1 VRRNTLGT
9 MTVTP
14 RRYTVALKP
23 RLIDAQGHPD
33 HGSSLRTAAVEATG
47 DLGVSG
53 FPRYA
58 GQGVQAEID
67 PQTGTVEA
75 ITVDGAELPYGW
87 MAETVGE
94 PR

>member
-1 VRRNTLGT
+1 
-9 MTVTP
+9 MTETP
-14 RRYTVALKP
+14 HRYTVALKP
-23 RLIDAQGHPD
+23 RITDAEGHPN
-33 HGSSLRTAAVEATG
+33 HGSSLRTVAVEATG

-58 GQGVQAEID
+58 GHGMQAEID

-87 MAETVGE
+87 VADTV
-94 PR
+94 PDTNDQ

>member
-1 VRRNTLGT
+1 

-23 RLIDAQGHPD
+23 RLTDAEGHPD
-33 HGSSLRTAAVEATG
+33 HGDSLRTATVEVTG
-47 DLGVSG
+47 ELGVSG

-58 GQGVQAEID
+58 GHGIQVEID
-67 PQTGTVEA
+67 PRTGTVEA

-87 MAETVGE
+87 VAETVGDGTGG
-94 PR
+94 